1 MNEVQIRLLLQALPG
16 NPTLV
21 ETHISWVLMSDD
33 RVYKIRKPMRYAFLD
48 FSTMAQRRVDCEKEL
63 LLNRRTSPEI
73 YLGVVPIR
81 QWEGGIGLGEGGA
94 GCGDGSQHEQRLPG

>member
-48 FSTMAQRRVDCEKEL
+48 FSTMAQRRVASQL
-63 LLNRRTSPEI
+63 YGRGSVSP
-73 YLGVVPIR
+73 PSHTPTAR
-81 QWEGGIGLGEGGA
+81 NMA
-94 GCGDGSQHEQRLPG
+94 R